1 MEMNEQEKDQIILQL
16 SEELKIWKQNYFNL
30 MNQYVQL
37 TAKVELNNRESEKEE
52 EDGSSS

>member
-1 MEMNEQEKDQIILQL
+1 MNEQEKDQIILQL